1 MYNCYFNDKLVII
14 YKNVKQ
20 VKNLKISQIAN
31 ITGIK
36 KHTLNARIKSN
47 FPDDQIKRN
56 KGNQILVTPEQL
68 KHIINSDELIRK
80 KGKIIYIGNLK
91 GGVGKTSISY
101 LLISALCALGYK
113 VCAIDLDIQA
123 NLTNQFITTD
133 ESKKVFYDVIEGT
146 DTIQN
151 VITKISDNLDI
162 IPSSLKNGLIHKS
175 LSMQKP
181 RHHSS
186 WFNNLCLDYLR
197 HTYDIII
204 VDTPPSLGT
213 INSVFCLCLKENDQ
227 IIVPVCPEDFS
238 IMGVDMF
245 LEDILEIR
253 SSYQV
258 PEDTNVSIIMNRF
271 AQNQK
276 NNLQMLIKMNE
287 KYKEML
293 SEVVI
298 KDSVKIKEFV
308 NNKSSL
314 GEIKNGK
321 ELYET
326 INSLLKELK
335 IIHSN

>member
-1 MYNCYFNDKLVII
+1 ME
-14 YKNVKQ
+14 
-20 VKNLKISQIAN
+20 NLKISQIAN

-47 FPDDQIKRN
+47 FPGNQIRRN
-56 KGNQILVTPEQL
+56 KGNQILVNSEQL
-68 KHIINSDELIRK
+68 KQITNSDELIRR

-101 LLISALCALGYK
+101 LLINALCSLGYK

-133 ESKKVFYDVIEGT
+133 ENKKVFYDVIEGK

-151 VITKISDNLDI
+151 VMIKISDHLDI

-186 WFNNLCLDYLR
+186 WFNSLCLDYLR
-197 HTYDIII
+197 QTYDIII
-204 VDTPPSLGT
+204 VDTPPSLST

-227 IIVPVCPEDFS
+227 IIIPVCPEGFS

-245 LEDILEIR
+245 LDDILEIR

-258 PEDTNVSIIMNRF
+258 SEDTNVSIIMNRF
-271 AQNQK
+271 AQSQK

-287 KYKEML
+287 KYKDML

-298 KDSVKIKEFV
+298 KDSAKIKEFV
-308 NNKSSL
+308 NNKLTL
-314 GEIKNGK
+314 GDIKNGK

-335 IIHSN
+335 IIK